1 MTIFDQIASDYDVG
15 MAPLEWLIFRRL
27 RRQLF
32 PSLQGRVLELAIG
45 TGANLPLYP
54 PGARVIGCDISREML
69 THAGQRAANEAV
81 PLLQADVRHLPFASD
96 SFDVVSASLAFC
108 SVADPLKGLGEA
120 RRVLRAGGRLA
131 LLEHTRGN
139 GLGAWLTDLLHPLW
153 HAKSRE
159 CHLNRETARHVAQAG
174 FVIER
179 VRRYVLGIVRVIEA
193 SR

>member
-1 MTIFDQIASDYDVG
+1 MTIFDEFASEYDVG

-27 RRQLF
+27 RQRLF
-32 PSLQGRVLELAIG
+32 PGLQGRVLELAVG
-45 TGANLPLYP
+45 TGVNLPLYP

-69 THAGQRAANEAV
+69 LHAAQRTTEGGV
-81 PLLQADVRHLPFASD
+81 PLLQADVRHLPFASG

-108 SVADPLKGLGEA
+108 SVADPLEGLGEA
-120 RRVLRAGGRLA
+120 RRVLRSRGRLA

-159 CHLNRETARHVAQAG
+159 CHLNRETTSHVAQAG
-174 FVIER
+174 FAVER
-179 VRRYVLGIVRVIEA
+179 VRRYVLGIVRLIEA
-193 SR
+193 TR